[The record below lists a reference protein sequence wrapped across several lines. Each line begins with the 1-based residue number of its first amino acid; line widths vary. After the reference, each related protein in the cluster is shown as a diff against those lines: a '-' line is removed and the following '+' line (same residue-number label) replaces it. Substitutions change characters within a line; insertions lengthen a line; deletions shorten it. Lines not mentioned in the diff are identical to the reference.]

1 MTIKEY
7 LKFSWLSRVAKGD
20 ILDARI
26 AAALAERP
34 LWELVE
40 ESQELL
46 GKVWNKIIDSSPYR
60 KLKWSC
66 RKDTPY
72 VLVYNDVAEYQSDDA
87 DCQITKEQLQKFLDG
102 IRNDEW
108 KSLSWLS
115 NQPESRE
122 EKTVK
127 VYPNGVVE
135 YTEESSITS
144 PLCFML
150 IPLKIWQKAEE
161 IWEYVYVHA
170 KRMSAL
176 NGSAALALHVIARP
190 EGPRQSLE
198 DFIGGA
204 YD

>member
-7 LKFSWLSRVAKGD
+7 LKFSCLSRVAKGD

-66 RKDTPY
+66 RKDTLY

-87 DCQITKEQLQKFLDG
+87 DCQITKEQLQKFFDG
-102 IRNDEW
+102 FRNDEW

-115 NQPESRE
+115 NMPESRE

-135 YTEESSITS
+135 YTEECSITG

-150 IPLKIWQKAEE
+150 IPLEIWQKAEE
-161 IWEYVYVHA
+161 I
-170 KRMSAL
+170 
-176 NGSAALALHVIARP
+176 
-190 EGPRQSLE
+190 
-198 DFIGGA
+198 
-204 YD
+204 

>member
-1 MTIKEY
+1 MVK
-7 LKFSWLSRVAKGD
+7 
-20 ILDARI
+20 
-26 AAALAERP
+26 
-34 LWELVE
+34 

-46 GKVWNKIIDSSPYR
+46 GKVWNKILDSSPYR

-87 DCQITKEQLQKFLDG
+87 DCQITKEQLQKFFDG
-102 IRNDEW
+102 FRNDEW

-115 NQPESRE
+115 NMPESRE

-135 YTEESSITS
+135 YTEESLITS

-150 IPLKIWQKAEE
+150 IPLEIWQKAEE
-161 IWEYVYVHA
+161 I
-170 KRMSAL
+170 
-176 NGSAALALHVIARP
+176 
-190 EGPRQSLE
+190 
-198 DFIGGA
+198 
-204 YD
+204 

>member
-7 LKFSWLSRVAKGD
+7 LKFSCLSRVAKGD

-34 LWELVE
+34 LWEMVE
-40 ESQELL
+40 ESKEEL
-46 GKVWNKIIDSSPYR
+46 GDAWDKIIDSSPYR

-72 VLVYNDVAEYQSDDA
+72 VLVYNDVAEYQSDDV
-87 DCQITKEQLQKFLDG
+87 DCPMTKGTLQKFFDG
-102 IRNDEW
+102 FRNDEW

-161 IWEYVYVHA
+161 I
-170 KRMSAL
+170 
-176 NGSAALALHVIARP
+176 
-190 EGPRQSLE
+190 
-198 DFIGGA
+198 
-204 YD
+204 

>member
-7 LKFSWLSRVAKGD
+7 LKFSCLSRVAKGD

-87 DCQITKEQLQKFLDG
+87 DCQITKEQLQKFFDG
-102 IRNDEW
+102 FRNDEW
-108 KSLSWLS
+108 KLLSWLS
-115 NQPESRE
+115 NMPESRV

-135 YTEESSITS
+135 YTEANSITGS
-144 PLCFML
+144 LCFML
-150 IPLKIWQKAEE
+150 IPLKVWQNAE
-161 IWEYVYVHA
+161 
-170 KRMSAL
+170 K
-176 NGSAALALHVIARP
+176 N
-190 EGPRQSLE
+190 
-198 DFIGGA
+198 
-204 YD
+204 

>member
-7 LKFSWLSRVAKGD
+7 LKFSCLSRVAKGD

-87 DCQITKEQLQKFLDG
+87 DCQITKEQLQKFFDG
-102 IRNDEW
+102 FRNDEW
-108 KSLSWLS
+108 KLLSWLS
-115 NQPESRE
+115 NMPESRV

-135 YTEESSITS
+135 YTEANSITGS
-144 PLCFML
+144 LCFML
-150 IPLKIWQKAEE
+150 IPLKVWQNAEE
-161 IWEYVYVHA
+161 I
-170 KRMSAL
+170 
-176 NGSAALALHVIARP
+176 
-190 EGPRQSLE
+190 
-198 DFIGGA
+198 
-204 YD
+204 

>member
-7 LKFSWLSRVAKGD
+7 LKFSCLSRVAKGD

-72 VLVYNDVAEYQSDDA
+72 VLAYSDVAEYLSEDA
-87 DCQITKEQLQKFLDG
+87 DCRITKEQLQKFFEG
-102 IRNDEW
+102 FRNDEW

-115 NQPESRE
+115 NQPECRE
-122 EKTVK
+122 EKMVK

-135 YTEESSITS
+135 YTEENSVTGS
-144 PLCFML
+144 LCFML

-161 IWEYVYVHA
+161 
-170 KRMSAL
+170 L
-176 NGSAALALHVIARP
+176 
-190 EGPRQSLE
+190 
-198 DFIGGA
+198 
-204 YD
+204 

>member
-1 MTIKEY
+1 M
-7 LKFSWLSRVAKGD
+7 
-20 ILDARI
+20 
-26 AAALAERP
+26 
-34 LWELVE
+34 VE

-72 VLVYNDVAEYQSDDA
+72 VLVYNDVAEFRSDDA
-87 DCQITKEQLQKFLDG
+87 DCPMTKGTLQKFFDG

-115 NQPESRE
+115 YQPESRE

-135 YTEESSITS
+135 YTEESLITS

-161 IWEYVYVHA
+161 I
-170 KRMSAL
+170 
-176 NGSAALALHVIARP
+176 
-190 EGPRQSLE
+190 
-198 DFIGGA
+198 
-204 YD
+204 

>member
-7 LKFSWLSRVAKGD
+7 LKFSCLSRVAKGD

-46 GKVWNKIIDSSPYR
+46 GKVWNKVIDSSPYR

-87 DCQITKEQLQKFLDG
+87 DCQITKEQLQKFFDG
-102 IRNDEW
+102 FRNDEW

-115 NQPESRE
+115 NMPESRV
-122 EKTVK
+122 EKAVK

-135 YTEESSITS
+135 YIEANSITGS
-144 PLCFML
+144 LCFML

-161 IWEYVYVHA
+161 I
-170 KRMSAL
+170 
-176 NGSAALALHVIARP
+176 
-190 EGPRQSLE
+190 
-198 DFIGGA
+198 
-204 YD
+204 

>member
-7 LKFSWLSRVAKGD
+7 LKFSCLSRVAKGD

-66 RKDTPY
+66 RKDTLY

-87 DCQITKEQLQKFLDG
+87 DCQITKEQLQKFFDG
-102 IRNDEW
+102 FRNDEW

-115 NQPESRE
+115 NMPESRE

-135 YTEESSITS
+135 YTEECTITS
-144 PLCFML
+144 PLCFLL
-150 IPLKIWQKAEE
+150 IPLEIWQKAEE
-161 IWEYVYVHA
+161 I
-170 KRMSAL
+170 
-176 NGSAALALHVIARP
+176 
-190 EGPRQSLE
+190 
-198 DFIGGA
+198 
-204 YD
+204 